1 MNAWRPWLRALLGST
16 QRILFRRARR
26 RTIKDVLV
34 AVSFA
39 SPAEADA
46 AFDRIGVAFNLL
58 EFYGRRSLAVL
69 RQDVAGIWI
78 WVASAGRGEWHR
90 DTRLVILDKHYVVD
104 PQTDPREI
112 ASTLVHEAT
121 HARLHRMG
129 LESTPERG
137 ERIERLCFQRQLA
150 FARRLPPG
158 ADGLIAEAEAQLA
171 RPPGWLTPEARRS
184 WTLAKLR
191 QDGAPRWLI
200 HLLERAS
207 KGD

>member
-1 MNAWRPWLRALLGST
+1 MNAWRRWLRALLGST
-16 QRILFRRARR
+16 ELFLFRRARR
-26 RTIKDVLV
+26 RTINGVLV

-39 SPAEADA
+39 SPTEADA
-46 AFDRIGVAFNLL
+46 VFDRIGVAFNLL
-58 EFYGRRSLAVL
+58 EFYGQRSLAVL
-69 RQDVAGIWI
+69 RMDVAGGWI

-90 DTRLVILDKHYVVD
+90 DTRLVILDEHYVID

-129 LESTPERG
+129 LVTPERS

-150 FARRLPPG
+150 FARRLPLG
-158 ADGLIAEAEAQLA
+158 ADELIAESESQLA
-171 RPPGWLTPEARRS
+171 RPPGWLTPEVRRS
-184 WTLAKLR
+184 WTLAKLL
-191 QDGAPRWLI
+191 QLGAPRWFI
-200 HLLERAS
+200 HVLERAS